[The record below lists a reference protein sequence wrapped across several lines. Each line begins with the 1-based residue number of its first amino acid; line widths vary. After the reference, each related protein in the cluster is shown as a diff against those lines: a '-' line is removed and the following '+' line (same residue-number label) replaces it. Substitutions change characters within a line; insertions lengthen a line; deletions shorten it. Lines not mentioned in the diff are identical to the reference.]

1 MVRVTHPAA
10 VVEVPVLAALAFQ
23 VVTMVALAV
32 EVHKLPAQGLVQVAQ
47 ESLV

>member
-1 MVRVTHPAA
+1 MVRVTHPA
-10 VVEVPVLAALAFQ
+10 VVVVALLLALLAFQ

-32 EVHKLPAQGLVQVAQ
+32 EVHKLPAQGLVWVAQ